1 MGKGKKNLLL
11 GGAAVVLLGAAGVS
25 LVTRTGSARAK
36 FPTGYVVQ
44 GVDLETKTD
53 VTIHATN
60 KETAPFVNPATGKR
74 TVYPWFFC
82 EECKWR
88 FVPALV
94 PSRTG
99 GPPKLPMIPA
109 CPKCGRSGTPWSPDF
124 PEQAETTGD
133 APLPAMPS

>member
-1 MGKGKKNLLL
+1 MSSAKKNLVL
-11 GGAAVVLLGAAGVS
+11 GTAAVVLLLAAGVL
-25 LVTRTGSARAK
+25 LVTRGGSAQAK
-36 FPTGYVVQ
+36 YPTGYVVQ

-60 KETAPFVNPATGKR
+60 KEVAPFVNPATGKR
-74 TVYPWFFC
+74 TVYPWYFC
-82 EECKWR
+82 EDCKLR

-109 CPKCGRSGTPWSPDF
+109 CPKCGHSGTPWSPED
-124 PEQAETTGD
+124 PEQATPAGD
-133 APLPAMPS
+133 APLPELRG